1 MEIRAS
7 TEAHRDSVGPD
18 LPKQHKHLLHFTG
31 GSALNGIPFNS
42 MGGFKELLMPLA
54 AKSTGALRGPTSTT
68 TTTKKTLQ
76 KQTKHNYSV
85 SGDAIM

>member
-1 MEIRAS
+1 M
-7 TEAHRDSVGPD
+7 
-18 LPKQHKHLLHFTG
+18 
-31 GSALNGIPFNS
+31 
-42 MGGFKELLMPLA
+42 LMPLA
-54 AKSTGALRGPTSTT
+54 AKSTVALRGPTSTT